1 MVGTGLIVPM
11 RLFLVLMDEPDAMAC
26 LIREASCAALDARVA
41 LSPQAVELVSAALFQ
56 RLKVLGS
63 ACCLEQCA
71 HHQGQ
76 DRETQ
81 PEECWPV
88 HL

>member
-1 MVGTGLIVPM
+1 M

-41 LSPQAVELVSAALFQ
+41 LLLQAFELVSAALFQ

-88 HL
+88 HR